1 MFISDTN
8 SVPESKVKPKAH
20 VFMLQPED
28 AFGSYRNEL
37 LQRVP
42 ADAFPDRL
50 ALEAGQVIEFFA
62 PDGVRLAVL

>member
-1 MFISDTN
+1 
-8 SVPESKVKPKAH
+8 
-20 VFMLQPED
+20 MLQPED